1 MQLIKVRVPAV
12 GRRLPRGLASAY
24 SESYPAGL
32 LGVLSEQEWRDVIT
46 RFNHTLLSY
55 WPCDLCFFGGV
66 LCVPCT
72 LGLSLWAP
80 AQCLS
85 EVEEQAEYFLEQ
97 VSSRPGFYDRKI
109 SFSLEHGWCGSSLVI
124 AFPADLVKDNVMD
137 QRDLESGVSTLPPAL
152 KKTH

>member
-1 MQLIKVRVPAV
+1 MIKVRVPSV

-55 WPCDLCFFGGV
+55 WPCDLFFFGGV

-80 AQCLS
+80 AQCLT
-85 EVEEQAEYFLEQ
+85 EVEEQAAYFLEQ
-97 VSSRPGFYDRKI
+97 VSSRPGCYDRKI
-109 SFSLEHGWCGSSLVI
+109 SFTLEHGWCGSNLVI
-124 AFPADLVKDNVMD
+124 AFPAELVRKEVIGN
-137 QRDLESGVSTLPPAL
+137 QDLESGDSSLPPEL